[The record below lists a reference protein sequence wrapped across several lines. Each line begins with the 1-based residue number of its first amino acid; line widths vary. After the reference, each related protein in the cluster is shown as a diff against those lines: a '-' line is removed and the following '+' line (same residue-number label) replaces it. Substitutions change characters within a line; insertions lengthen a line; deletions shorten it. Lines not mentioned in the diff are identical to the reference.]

1 MTFEGEYIMKLIMLG
16 APGAGKGTQAQIL
29 SDKFDIPSISTGAII
44 RGAIKNE
51 TPTGKLAKGYIDKG
65 ELVPDEVVI
74 GIIKERLSEPDCKSG
89 FILDGFP
96 RTIPQAEALYALG
109 IEIDKV
115 VDIEVDDDL
124 IIERLSG
131 RRECPVCG
139 ATYHIKNN
147 PTKDGKTCD
156 KCNAELVTR
165 KDDNP
170 ETIKSR
176 LDVYHDQTEP
186 LIEFYKGKGN
196 LLTIDGGKSLSEAT
210 EDILKVLSD

>member
-1 MTFEGEYIMKLIMLG
+1 MTFEGEYNMKLIMLG

-29 SDKFDIPSISTGAII
+29 SEKFGIPSISTGAII

-65 ELVPDEVVI
+65 ELVPDQVVI
-74 GIIKERLSEPDCKSG
+74 GIIKERLSEPDCKGG

-96 RTIPQAEALYALG
+96 RTIPQAEALYAMG

-115 VDIEVDDDL
+115 VDIEVDDDQ
-124 IIERLSG
+124 IIKRLSG

-139 ATYHIKNN
+139 ATYHIENN

-156 KCNAELVTR
+156 KCHAQLVTR

-176 LDVYHDQTEP
+176 LDVYHSQTEP

-196 LLTIDGGKSLSEAT
+196 LLEIDGGKSLSDAT
-210 EDILKVLSD
+210 EDILKALSD

>member
-1 MTFEGEYIMKLIMLG
+1 MKLIMLG
-16 APGAGKGTQAQIL
+16 APGAGKGTQAQLL
-29 SDKFDIPSISTGAII
+29 SDRLGIPTISTGAII

-51 TPTGKLAKGYIDKG
+51 TPTGKEAKGYIDRG

-74 GIIKERLSEPDCKSG
+74 GIIKDRLSEDDCKNG

-96 RTIPQAEALYALG
+96 RTINQAKALDEMG

-115 VDIEVDDDL
+115 LDIEVKDEL

-131 RRECPVCG
+131 RRECSSCG
-139 ATYHIKNN
+139 ATYHIINN
-147 PTKDGKTCD
+147 PSSKGEFCER
-156 KCNAELVTR
+156 CSAELVTR

-176 LDVYHDQTEP
+176 LDVYHEQTEP
-186 LIEFYKGKGN
+186 LIEFYKKKGN
-196 LLTIDGGKSLSEAT
+196 LAEIPGGGDVEETTAQTLKALEA
-210 EDILKVLSD
+210 

>member
-1 MTFEGEYIMKLIMLG
+1 MTFEGEYNMKLIMLG

-29 SDKFDIPSISTGAII
+29 SEKFGIPSISTGAII

-65 ELVPDEVVI
+65 ELVPDQVVI
-74 GIIKERLSEPDCKSG
+74 GIIKERLSEPDCKGG

-96 RTIPQAEALYALG
+96 RTIPQAEALYAMG

-115 VDIEVDDDL
+115 VDIEVDDDQ
-124 IIERLSG
+124 IIKRLSG

-139 ATYHIKNN
+139 ATYHIENN

-156 KCNAELVTR
+156 KCHAQLVTR

-176 LDVYHDQTEP
+176 LDVYHSQTEP

-196 LLTIDGGKSLSEAT
+196 LLEIDGGKSLSEAT
-210 EDILKVLSD
+210 EDILKALSD

>member
-1 MTFEGEYIMKLIMLG
+1 MKLIMLG

-29 SDKFDIPSISTGAII
+29 SDKFGIPSISTGAII

-74 GIIKERLSEPDCKSG
+74 GIIKERLSESDCDGG

-96 RTIPQAEALYALG
+96 RTIPQAEALYAMG
-109 IEIDKV
+109 IEIDRV
-115 VDIEVDDDL
+115 IDIEVDDDQ
-124 IIERLSG
+124 IIKRLSG

-139 ATYHIKNN
+139 ATYHIENN

-156 KCNAELVTR
+156 KCHAELVTR

-176 LDVYHDQTEP
+176 LDVYHSQTEP

-196 LLTIDGGKSLSEAT
+196 LLEVDGGKPLSDTT
-210 EDILKVLSD
+210 EDILKALSD

>member
-1 MTFEGEYIMKLIMLG
+1 MTFEGEYNMKLIMLG

-29 SDKFDIPSISTGAII
+29 SEKFGIPSISTGAII

-65 ELVPDEVVI
+65 ELVPDQVVI
-74 GIIKERLSEPDCKSG
+74 GIIKERLSEPDCKGG

-96 RTIPQAEALYALG
+96 RTIPQAEALYAMG

-115 VDIEVDDDL
+115 VDIEVDDDQ
-124 IIERLSG
+124 IIKRLSG

-139 ATYHIKNN
+139 ATYHIENN

-156 KCNAELVTR
+156 KCHAQLVTR

-176 LDVYHDQTEP
+176 LDVYHSQTEP

-196 LLTIDGGKSLSEAT
+196 LLEIDGGKTLSEAT
-210 EDILKVLSD
+210 EDILKALSD

>member
-1 MTFEGEYIMKLIMLG
+1 MKLIMLG

-29 SDKFDIPSISTGAII
+29 SDKFGIPSISTGAII

-74 GIIKERLSEPDCKSG
+74 GIIKERLSESDCDGG

-96 RTIPQAEALYALG
+96 RTIPQAEALYAMG
-109 IEIDKV
+109 IEIDRV
-115 VDIEVDDDL
+115 VDIEVDDDQ
-124 IIERLSG
+124 IIKRLSG

-139 ATYHIKNN
+139 ATYHIENN

-156 KCNAELVTR
+156 KCHAELVTR

-176 LDVYHDQTEP
+176 LDVYHSQTEP

-196 LLTIDGGKSLSEAT
+196 LLEVDGGKPLSDTT
-210 EDILKVLSD
+210 EDILKALSD